1 MNKGIF
7 IFSECKIE
15 KRWNWCKLK
24 LINITHN
31 MENYLTPEGLEK
43 LKNELYQLE
52 NVKRRELADKL
63 NYAISFGDL
72 RENAAYHQAKEQQ
85 AFMEGRIAELKAI
98 IANARVVNKNSCG
111 EVQIGAVVVLVA
123 GDSREEYQIVG
134 PDEADVFCGKIS
146 YKSPLGEAIFGKTV
160 GCKIVL
166 ATPGSRIEYEI
177 VEIK

>member
-1 MNKGIF
+1 
-7 IFSECKIE
+7 
-15 KRWNWCKLK
+15 
-24 LINITHN
+24 
-31 MENYLTPEGLEK
+31 MENYLTPDGLEK

-52 NVKRRELADKL
+52 NVKRKELADKL

-98 IANARVVNKNSCG
+98 IANARVMDKGNCDK
-111 EVQIGAVVVLVA
+111 VQIGTTVVLAA
-123 GDSREEYQIVG
+123 GDTQEEYQIVG

-146 YKSPLGEAIFGKTV
+146 YKSPLGEAVYGKPV
-160 GCKIVL
+160 GSKVIL

-177 VEIK
+177 VQIK